1 MISTKTCQLILS
13 WKINQALEND
23 RPFPI
28 KTRGN
33 YGCKLPELLAS
44 SPIFEYLGINYGR
57 GCAEVDLD
65 DCEDEQLAK
74 IEEYCLGNFSD
85 WAEFAESERQQKTT
99 KTKIEIENISR
110 QIDFQQDQVEQLR
123 QELKKLRLKLKTLEY
138 SEIL

>member
-23 RPFPI
+23 WEWAI
-28 KTRGN
+28 KN
-33 YGCKLPELLAS
+33 GCKLPELLAS
-44 SPIFEYLGINYGR
+44 SPIFECLGINYGR

-85 WAEFAESERQQKTT
+85 WAEFAESERQQKIT
-99 KTKIEIENISR
+99 KTKIEVENISR

-123 QELKKLRLKLKTLEY
+123 QTLKSLRLKLKTLEY